1 MTFVFAFQLNVNGRI
16 GVRVPKNVDLESKN
30 AKESGSKI
38 VLSLYYRR
46 NNAVTGPVVRSE
58 DR

>member
-1 MTFVFAFQLNVNGRI
+1 MNGII

>member
-1 MTFVFAFQLNVNGRI
+1 MNGII

-38 VLSLYYRR
+38 ALNLYDRR
-46 NNAVTGPVVRSE
+46 NNAVTGPVVRSKLM
-58 DR
+58 